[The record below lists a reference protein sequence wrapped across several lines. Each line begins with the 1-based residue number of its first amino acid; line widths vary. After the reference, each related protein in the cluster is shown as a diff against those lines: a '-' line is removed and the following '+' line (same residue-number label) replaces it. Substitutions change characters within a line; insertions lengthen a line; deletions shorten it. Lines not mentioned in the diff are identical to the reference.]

1 MEQKEF
7 NSLFRDLITH
17 LYDYTVLETHPL
29 TSVITPPQ
37 DYRESRGEF
46 IRKLILD
53 EIVRFKPEGEESL
66 HAIDWRPY
74 HILHNRYVEGI
85 SLRELS
91 QMLSLSER
99 QLRRDNSRTLK
110 ALTGRIWDKLFS
122 ESGEILV
129 DENAV
134 EDQAF
139 VSDFEVLDLNT
150 IITEIEEMLQKRVT
164 ADGFEL
170 ITDLARGSIQI
181 MADRIVTRQI
191 LISLVGYFINF
202 PCAPTI
208 NLQTGIEEEHA
219 LVVLRSKLVE
229 TWCRDEE
236 LDHADFLESTR
247 YWSAQMGGEIT
258 IKHPPDGKMGDIEL
272 IFSLPFSQNN
282 IILVVDDQ
290 QPTQQLFRRFMNRT
304 AYRVIGT
311 TDPGEAITMAR
322 QLKPKLITLDVM
334 MPKVDGWEILQAF
347 KTDLETK
354 NIPILVCSAWAE
366 PELAHS
372 LGAAGFLKKPIRQ
385 RDFLTE
391 LDRLNLLLLDK

>member
-7 NSLFRDLITH
+7 KSLFRDLITH

-29 TSVITPPQ
+29 TSVITPPV

-53 EIVRFKPEGEESL
+53 EINWFKPEGDESL
-66 HAIDWRPY
+66 HAIEWRPY
-74 HILHNRYVEGI
+74 HILHKRYVEGI
-85 SLRELS
+85 SLRDLS

-99 QLRRDNSRTLK
+99 QLRRDNSRTLQ
-110 ALTGRIWDKLFS
+110 ALTGRIWNKLFP
-122 ESGEILV
+122 ESGETLV

-139 VSDFEVLDLNT
+139 DSDFEVLDLNS
-150 IITEIEEMLQKRVT
+150 IITGIEEMLQKRV
-164 ADGFEL
+164 AVDGFEL
-170 ITDLARGSIQI
+170 ITDFARGSIQI

-208 NLQTGIEEEHA
+208 NLQTGIDEDHA
-219 LVVLRSKLVE
+219 RVELRSKLVE
-229 TWCRDEE
+229 TWCRDDE
-236 LDHADFLESTR
+236 LDHADLLESAR
-247 YWSAQMGGEIT
+247 FWSGQMGGEISIT
-258 IKHPPDGKMGDIEL
+258 HPPDGEMGDIEL
-272 IFSLPFSQNN
+272 VFSLPVSQNN

-290 QPTQQLFRRFMNRT
+290 QPTQQMFRRFMKRT
-304 AYRVIGT
+304 AYQVVGT
-311 TDPGEAITMAR
+311 TDPSEALPLAR
-322 QLKPKLITLDVM
+322 QLNPSLITLDVM
-334 MPKVDGWEILQAF
+334 MPKVDGWEILQAL

-366 PELAHS
+366 PELAYS

-385 RDFLTE
+385 RDLLAE
-391 LDRLNLLLLDK
+391 LDRLNL